1 VVLDL
6 TPQRHPRV
14 QVGLLP
20 GHGRGTRA
28 DVGGSGFIE
37 SAAQN
42 RQPPGPS
49 GSLQPRLV
57 SLATNWFCGMGEI
70 PHLSP
75 PFAAAVA
82 RDPPSTQTVRKPGAD
97 RARAPAETAPHQ
109 TRWSELL
116 PSPVDGAEIQA
127 DQGRPPAGTARHPA
141 TKPSPLAPP
150 RWPRLRSPAYE
161 QIERKG

>member
-1 VVLDL
+1 MSEEVTESEGLSCHTESVDLLLQGNEAGREQDAEDEVVLGL
-6 TPQRHPRV
+6 TPQRRPRV
-14 QVGLLP
+14 QVGELLLP

-37 SAAQN
+37 LAMQN

-70 PHLSP
+70 PHLSLP
-75 PFAAAVA
+75 LVAAVA
-82 RDPPSTQTVRKPGAD
+82 GDPPSTQTAWKPGAD
-97 RARAPAETAPHQ
+97 RARAPAETASHQ

-116 PSPVDGAEIQA
+116 PSPVDGAEI
-127 DQGRPPAGTARHPA
+127 
-141 TKPSPLAPP
+141 
-150 RWPRLRSPAYE
+150 
-161 QIERKG
+161 